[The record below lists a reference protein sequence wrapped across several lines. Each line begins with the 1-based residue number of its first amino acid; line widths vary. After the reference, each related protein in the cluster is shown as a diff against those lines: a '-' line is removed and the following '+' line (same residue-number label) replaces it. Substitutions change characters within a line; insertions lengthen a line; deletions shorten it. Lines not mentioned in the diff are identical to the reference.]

1 MSNPTPDALKSLY
14 FPALNPLD
22 PTEDYDGGI
31 PIRGVENGLQGTVPA
46 WLAMS
51 IGDRVDVFWNNATQ
65 AVWSKTIQ
73 YESELNRDVI
83 FTLAKD
89 FVLDGDATNV
99 YYKISGK
106 NYPGEESR
114 PRLKL
119 LVKLTR
125 PGGYDD
131 IPGDDGHS
139 DLNFSLDRYEVDQDF
154 PQNGVVTMR
163 IVPYR
168 NLTRYDRIHAR
179 WGSQQVMHPVSR
191 EQAAD
196 PLKNPID
203 ITFDYDLIKAAGD
216 GSAVAVAFQ
225 VVDRCGNYPDERAPW
240 SALQSVLVDMNGD
253 RLDPPLVLVKGQP
266 TDRVDLDTLGDDDV
280 TVRVYTTAKDFA
292 VKDEVLLTW
301 TGTPAQG
308 PQIIV
313 GPLSMTVEFVPF
325 QLDFIIPNEAVRAIA
340 KGSASVGF
348 VRRREGETDRPSKNA
363 SVSVVGDISRL
374 LAPGVVEA
382 PGGTLPVDTPW
393 ATVSIPWYVGRNGS
407 DLLNVIW
414 EAKAPGGDPV
424 YYEDPRQVG
433 NVADGEPVLRA
444 VAQSDIQRF
453 DGLSVKVYYVVTNRD
468 NLLLSVRESLPFIMQ
483 VGVAKPI
490 FDRPEVEEADDN
502 DVLNPE
508 NVPPTGAT
516 LVVPFLGT
524 QDKDRVTYR
533 WRGSASGGS
542 TSDYLDMIPATVG
555 KPVKFTVGKAF
566 VTANRNGTVVADYSI
581 QRGGETLGH
590 SRELELRIGVAL
602 DLKEP
607 EIKEAPNNVL
617 QPIAAKDTL
626 TAVVRA
632 YPNMI
637 GTQVSVTWTGTPG
650 EGSKT
655 EGPIEVTA
663 QQDLEVALPNSLVA
677 FNLGKTVKVIYIV
690 TRNGVPQNSGE
701 LILTVLPI
709 ADGDQNLPTPSIDG
723 AVGDELDVTRLEES
737 AQLRIEK
744 WLLQAV
750 GQLIWL
756 RLDGIDKNGKAVE
769 KVFWAGETHQ
779 QSEGLVTAAQIAWL
793 RELKDGSPLKI
804 TFKVN
809 FERSSDVDTA
819 VNFPLRTYT
828 VKSAKEVRPTI
839 TSIKGLPSGMEIPG
853 RNGYTLER
861 AVKLSGYATKGSKV
875 EVFSAT
881 SLGEVLTN
889 TTTGYWEKSITGLN
903 MPYRF
908 WVKDLHNG
916 LSSDSFSVYPIE
928 LSLSEDF
935 GSDNFEVR
943 PRGVPYH
950 EIRSGQLTWT
960 SGSGSVSVARYPVS
974 AGPIKDSRLIIFDN
988 STVDYQFRST
998 YSSLSFWILGI
1009 STVDCKLTTYDKSGK
1024 PLETQVFQSGPNKYS
1039 SIKFSIPTIFRLRI
1053 EGVLSAQQVQLD
1065 NFQFTP

>member
-22 PTEDYDGGI
+22 PAEDYDGGI

-46 WLAMS
+46 WLSMS

-99 YYKISGK
+99 YYKITGK
-106 NYPGEESR
+106 NHPGEESR

-125 PGGYDD
+125 PGEYDD

-139 DLNFSLDRYEVDQDF
+139 DLNFSLDRYEIDQDF

-179 WGSQQVMHPVSR
+179 WGSQQVLHLVSP

-203 ITFDYDLIKAAGD
+203 ITFDYKLIKAAGD

-253 RLDPPLVLVKGQP
+253 RLDSPLVLVQGKP

-280 TVRVYTTAKDFA
+280 IVRVYTPTKDFA
-292 VKDEVLLTW
+292 VNDEVLLTW

-313 GPLSMTVEFVPF
+313 GPLSMPVEFVPF
-325 QLDFIIPNEAVRAIA
+325 QLDFTIPNEAVRAIA

-348 VRRREGETDRPSKNA
+348 VRRREGESDRPSKNE
-363 SVSVVGDISRL
+363 SGSVVGDTSRL
-374 LAPGVVEA
+374 LAPGVAEVL
-382 PGGTLPVDTPW
+382 GGTRPGHTRR
-393 ATVSIPWYVGRNGS
+393 ATGCIAWYVGRNGS
-407 DLLNVIW
+407 DLLNLIW

-483 VGVAKPI
+483 VGVPMPT
-490 FDRPEVEEADDN
+490 FDRPEVEEADAD
-502 DVLNPE
+502 DVLDPDK
-508 NVPPTGAT
+508 VSPTGAT
-516 LVVPFLGT
+516 LVAPFLGT

-566 VTANRNGTVVADYSI
+566 VTANRNGTVVVDYSI

-590 SRELELRIGVAL
+590 SRELTLGVGQATAPTTDEVIGPPRNV
-602 DLKEP
+602 
-607 EIKEAPNNVL
+607 EIPQGGETEETAVTL
-617 QPIAAKDTL
+617 SGIAAK
-626 TAVVRA
+626 
-632 YPNMI
+632 
-637 GTQVSVTWTGTPG
+637 GQ
-650 EGSKT
+650 
-655 EGPIEVTA
+655 
-663 QQDLEVALPNSLVA
+663 
-677 FNLGKTVKVIYIV
+677 KVEIF
-690 TRNGVPQNSGE
+690 
-701 LILTVLPI
+701 
-709 ADGDQNLPTPSIDG
+709 DG
-723 AVGDELDVTRLEES
+723 AVSKGPAPADPTTGVWTLLVSALAVAAHSFTAKALYGSELSSNPPRTLRVVEPYIEENFDNVVD
-737 AQLRIEK
+737 QRIVDLNATMETPLMTIKNLLDGAGPQYYAAICNTDDFYPEK
-744 WLLQAV
+744 ISGKVLFISHFYTDFYGKSYIINLKNQYKKISFWIKSDRSIRGHIILKNGTTNV
-750 GQLIWL
+750 GQLTVS
-756 RLDGIDKNGKAVE
+756 G
-769 KVFWAGETHQ
+769 
-779 QSEGLVTAAQIAWL
+779 SELTPNLCEIA
-793 RELKDGSPLKI
+793 
-804 TFKVN
+804 
-809 FERSSDVDTA
+809 SSDFFNA
-819 VNFPLRTYT
+819 I
-828 VKSAKEVRPTI
+828 E
-839 TSIKGLPSGMEIPG
+839 
-853 RNGYTLER
+853 
-861 AVKLSGYATKGSKV
+861 
-875 EVFSAT
+875 
-881 SLGEVLTN
+881 
-889 TTTGYWEKSITGLN
+889 LN
-903 MPYRF
+903 MTGGF
-908 WVKDLHNG
+908 
-916 LSSDSFSVYPIE
+916 SFKYQI
-928 LSLSEDF
+928 D
-935 GSDNFEVR
+935 
-943 PRGVPYH
+943 H
-950 EIRSGQLTWT
+950 IRL
-960 SGSGSVSVARYPVS
+960 Y
-974 AGPIKDSRLIIFDN
+974 K
-988 STVDYQFRST
+988 
-998 YSSLSFWILGI
+998 
-1009 STVDCKLTTYDKSGK
+1009 
-1024 PLETQVFQSGPNKYS
+1024 
-1039 SIKFSIPTIFRLRI
+1039 
-1053 EGVLSAQQVQLD
+1053 
-1065 NFQFTP
+1065 